1 MDTSNKNK
9 KRIKFSFTLDIM
21 KIKDVV
27 TFKLEKFTDQRGSF
41 LKIFSKDFLLKNF
54 GFDFKVEEF
63 FYSISREK
71 VIRGMHFQKKPYEQA
86 KIIYVSKGS
95 ITDVLLDLRK
105 DSETYLNYESIKLN
119 SETDMFLYIPR
130 GIAHGF
136 LTNEENSIVNYLV
149 DNVYFNK
156 NEDGILW
163 NSFGYNWNINNPII
177 SDRDSSFQTLDEY
190 LK

>member
-1 MDTSNKNK
+1 
-9 KRIKFSFTLDIM
+9 M

-41 LKIFSKDFLLKNF
+41 LKIFSKNFLLKNY
-54 GFDFKVEEF
+54 GLNFKVEEF

-71 VIRGMHFQKKPYEQA
+71 AIRGMHFQKKPYEQA

-105 DSETYLNYESIKLN
+105 DSETYLHYDSIKLN

-149 DNVYFNK
+149 DNIYYDK
-156 NEDGILW
+156 KEDGILW
-163 NSFGYNWNINNPII
+163 NSFGYNWNINDPII

>member
-1 MDTSNKNK
+1 
-9 KRIKFSFTLDIM
+9 M

-27 TFKLEKFTDQRGSF
+27 TFKLEKFSDQRGSF
-41 LKIFSKDFLLKNF
+41 LKIFSKDFLLKNY

-105 DSETYLNYESIKLN
+105 DSETYLHYDSIKLN

-149 DNVYFNK
+149 DNIYFDK
-156 NEDGILW
+156 QEDGILW
-163 NSFGYNWNINNPII
+163 NSFGYNWNINDPII

>member
-1 MDTSNKNK
+1 
-9 KRIKFSFTLDIM
+9 M

-41 LKIFSKDFLLKNF
+41 LKIFSKDFLLKNY

-105 DSETYLNYESIKLN
+105 DSETYLHYDSIKLN
-119 SETDMFLYIPR
+119 SETDMFLYIPK

-149 DNVYFNK
+149 DNIYFDK
-156 NEDGILW
+156 QEDGILW
-163 NSFGYNWNINNPII
+163 NSFGYNWNINDPII

>member
-1 MDTSNKNK
+1 
-9 KRIKFSFTLDIM
+9 M

-41 LKIFSKDFLLKNF
+41 LKIFSKDFLLKNY

-105 DSETYLNYESIKLN
+105 DSETYLHYDSIKLN

-136 LTNEENSIVNYLV
+136 LTNEDNSIVNYLV
-149 DNVYFNK
+149 DNIYFDK
-156 NEDGILW
+156 QEDGILW
-163 NSFGYNWNINNPII
+163 NSFGYNWNINDPII

>member
-1 MDTSNKNK
+1 
-9 KRIKFSFTLDIM
+9 M

-41 LKIFSKDFLLKNF
+41 LKIFFKDFLLKNY

-105 DSETYLNYESIKLN
+105 DSETYLHYDSIKLN

-149 DNVYFNK
+149 DNIYFDK
-156 NEDGILW
+156 QEDGILW
-163 NSFGYNWNINNPII
+163 NSFGYNWNINDPII

>member
-1 MDTSNKNK
+1 
-9 KRIKFSFTLDIM
+9 M

-41 LKIFSKDFLLKNF
+41 LKIFSKDFLLKNY

-105 DSETYLNYESIKLN
+105 DSETYLHYDSIKLN

-149 DNVYFNK
+149 DNIYFDK
-156 NEDGILW
+156 QEDGILW
-163 NSFGYNWNINNPII
+163 NSFGYNWNINDPII

>member
-105 DSETYLNYESIKLN
+105 DSETYLHYESIKLN

>member
-1 MDTSNKNK
+1 
-9 KRIKFSFTLDIM
+9 M

-27 TFKLEKFTDQRGSF
+27 TFKLYKFYDQRGSF
-41 LKIFSKDFLLKNF
+41 LKIFSKDYLFKNY
-54 GFDFKVEEF
+54 GLNFKVEEF
-63 FYSISREK
+63 FYSTSCQK

-105 DSETYLNYESIKLN
+105 DSETYLNYDSIELN
-119 SETDMFLYIPR
+119 SKSDMFLYIPK

-149 DNVYFNK
+149 DNVYFSK
-156 NEDGILW
+156 KEDGILW
-163 NSFGYNWNINNPII
+163 NSFGFNWNIDDPII
-177 SDRDSSFQTLDEY
+177 SDRDSSFQTLNEY

>member
-1 MDTSNKNK
+1 
-9 KRIKFSFTLDIM
+9 M

-27 TFKLEKFTDQRGSF
+27 TFKLEKFSDQRGSF
-41 LKIFSKDFLLKNF
+41 LKIFSKDFLLDNY
-54 GFDFKVEEF
+54 GIDFRVEEF
-63 FYSISREK
+63 FYSISCQR

-95 ITDVLLDLRK
+95 ITDVMLDLRK
-105 DSETYLNYESIKLN
+105 DSETYLHYESIELN

-136 LTNEENSIVNYLV
+136 LTNVENSIVNYLV
-149 DNVYFNK
+149 DNAYFNK
-156 NEDGILW
+156 KEDGILW

-177 SDRDSSFQTLDEY
+177 SERDSGFQTLNEY

>member
-1 MDTSNKNK
+1 
-9 KRIKFSFTLDIM
+9 M

-41 LKIFSKDFLLKNF
+41 LKIFSKDFLLKNY

-105 DSETYLNYESIKLN
+105 DSETYLHYDSIKLN
-119 SETDMFLYIPR
+119 SETDMFLYIPK

-149 DNVYFNK
+149 DNIYFDK
-156 NEDGILW
+156 QEDGILW
-163 NSFGYNWNINNPII
+163 NSFGYNWNINDPII
-177 SDRDSSFQTLDEY
+177 SDRDSSFQTLDKY

>member
-1 MDTSNKNK
+1 
-9 KRIKFSFTLDIM
+9 M
-21 KIKDVV
+21 KIKDVD

-41 LKIFSKDFLLKNF
+41 LKIFSKDFLFKNY

-105 DSETYLNYESIKLN
+105 DSETYLHYDSIKLN

-149 DNVYFNK
+149 DNIYFDK
-156 NEDGILW
+156 QEDGILW
-163 NSFGYNWNINNPII
+163 NSFGYNWNINDPII

>member
-1 MDTSNKNK
+1 
-9 KRIKFSFTLDIM
+9 M

-27 TFKLEKFTDQRGSF
+27 TFKLEKKFDQRGSF
-41 LKIFSKDFLLKNF
+41 LKIFSKDFLLKNY
-54 GFDFKVEEF
+54 GFEFKVEEF

-86 KIIYVSKGS
+86 KIIYVIKGS

-105 DSETYLNYESIKLN
+105 DSETYLNYDSIKLS
-119 SETDMFLYIPR
+119 SENDMFLYIPR

-136 LTNEENSIVNYLV
+136 LINEENTIVNYLV
-149 DNVYFNK
+149 DNVYFDK
-156 NEDGILW
+156 KEDGILW
-163 NSFGYNWNINNPII
+163 NSFGYNWKINDPII
-177 SDRDSSFQTLDEY
+177 SYRDSSFQTLDEY

>member
-1 MDTSNKNK
+1 
-9 KRIKFSFTLDIM
+9 M

-105 DSETYLNYESIKLN
+105 DSETYLQYESVQLN
-119 SETDMFLYIPR
+119 SETDIFLYIPR

-149 DNVYFNK
+149 DNVYFDK

-163 NSFGYNWNINNPII
+163 NSFGYNWNINDPII
-177 SDRDSSFQTLDEY
+177 SDRDISFQTLDEY

>member
-1 MDTSNKNK
+1 
-9 KRIKFSFTLDIM
+9 M

-41 LKIFSKDFLLKNF
+41 LKIFSKDFLLKNY

-86 KIIYVSKGS
+86 KIIYVTKGS

-105 DSETYLNYESIKLN
+105 DSKTYLHYDSIKLN

-149 DNVYFNK
+149 DNIYFDKQEDPQKVVYLF
-156 NEDGILW
+156 L
-163 NSFGYNWNINNPII
+163 
-177 SDRDSSFQTLDEY
+177 
-190 LK
+190 

>member
-1 MDTSNKNK
+1 
-9 KRIKFSFTLDIM
+9 M

-27 TFKLEKFTDQRGSF
+27 TFKLEKKFDQRGSF
-41 LKIFSKDFLLKNF
+41 LKIFSKDFLLKNY
-54 GFDFKVEEF
+54 GFEFKVEEF

-86 KIIYVSKGS
+86 KIIYVTKGS

-105 DSETYLNYESIKLN
+105 DSETYLNYDSIKLS

-136 LTNEENSIVNYLV
+136 LTNEENTIVNYLV
-149 DNVYFNK
+149 DNVYFDK
-156 NEDGILW
+156 KEDGILW
-163 NSFGYNWNINNPII
+163 NSFGYNWKINDPII
-177 SDRDSSFQTLDEY
+177 SDRDRGFQTLDEY

>member
-9 KRIKFSFTLDIM
+9 KRNKFSFTLDIM
-21 KIKDVV
+21 KIKNVV

-105 DSETYLNYESIKLN
+105 DSETYLHYESVKLN

-149 DNVYFNK
+149 DNIYFDK

-163 NSFGYNWNINNPII
+163 NSFGYNWNINDPII
-177 SDRDSSFQTLDEY
+177 SDRDRSFQTLDEY